1 MTFFQRAQGGIPAAL
16 ALILASLAG
25 NPGSGMVVLGGA
37 AAAENQALLDAS
49 HEKVGIDFEP
59 DGAKPEA
66 DSCPVAFPKAES
78 KVP

>member
-49 HEKVGIDFEP
+49 HEKVGIDFEL

-66 DSCPVAFPKAES
+66 DSCPVAFPKSES